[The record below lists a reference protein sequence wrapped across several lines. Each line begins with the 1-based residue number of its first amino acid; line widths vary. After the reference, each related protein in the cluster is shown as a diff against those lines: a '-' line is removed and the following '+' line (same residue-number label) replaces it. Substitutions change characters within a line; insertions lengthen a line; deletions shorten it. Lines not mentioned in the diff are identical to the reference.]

1 MKKKLI
7 FIGNSIVNGFPY
19 SRGKSFTGRIRA
31 AAKDGTAGFCA
42 DVINKGV
49 NGETTDQLLVRAEED
64 VFRHEPAALFIM
76 SGTNDFIFETC
87 SPREAADNMEALA
100 AAAESRGILPVFLTP
115 LLTDAPMASRKW
127 MAGMGTDYE
136 AVNDEI
142 RELADLLRHSGRP
155 FIDTLTAYREYHE
168 EILDRGTGD
177 GLSPADAETSPGE
190 AVPDEAYHDGVHPT
204 IEGHEYLA
212 RIIADWIRQNADLLG
227 L

>member
-142 RELADLLRHSGRP
+142 RELADLLRQSGRP
-155 FIDTLTAYREYHE
+155 FIDTLTAYREYHQ
-168 EILDRGTGD
+168 EILDR
-177 GLSPADAETSPGE
+177 
-190 AVPDEAYHDGVHPT
+190 DEAYHDGVHPT
-204 IEGHEYLA
+204 IAGHEYLA